1 MNMNSQ
7 VGISED
13 QLANRRKDNMMKV
26 TISRAAKR
34 ADQIVAAIA
43 DRLNGN
49 AARRRTIKQR
59 LTVAMMATERH
70 TLLLL
75 EPPRSA
81 PPASPRVTTFSN
93 GALSFTAPQFDNR
106 VEPSHA

>member
-13 QLANRRKDNMMKV
+13 QLANRSEYTMTKR
-26 TISRAAKR
+26 IFSRAAKR

-49 AARRRTIKQR
+49 AARRRAIKQR
-59 LTVAMMATERH
+59 LHLAMMATDRH
-70 TLLLL
+70 QIVAARAAQKRT
-75 EPPRSA
+75 A
-81 PPASPRVTTFSN
+81 GITKY
-93 GALSFTAPQFDNR
+93 GALLHWRAEFHRNA
-106 VEPSHA
+106 V

>member
-1 MNMNSQ
+1 MTNQ
-7 VGISED
+7 LGISED
-13 QLANRRKDNMMKV
+13 QLANRSECSMTRRLF
-26 TISRAAKR
+26 SRAAKR

-70 TLLLL
+70 QIVAARAAQKRTNGLTTSNNLLKWRA
-75 EPPRSA
+75 EFHRHS
-81 PPASPRVTTFSN
+81 V
-93 GALSFTAPQFDNR
+93 
-106 VEPSHA
+106 

>member
-59 LTVAMMATERH
+59 LAVAMMATERH
-70 TLLLL
+70 QIVAARAAQKRTAGITKHSALLHWRMQFH
-75 EPPRSA
+75 RSA
-81 PPASPRVTTFSN
+81 V
-93 GALSFTAPQFDNR
+93 
-106 VEPSHA
+106 

>member
-1 MNMNSQ
+1 MTNQ
-7 VGISED
+7 LGISED

-70 TLLLL
+70 HIVAARAAQKRTTGFTKH
-75 EPPRSA
+75 SA
-81 PPASPRVTTFSN
+81 LHWRI
-93 GALSFTAPQFDNR
+93 QFHR
-106 VEPSHA
+106 KAI

>member
-59 LTVAMMATERH
+59 LAVAMMATERH
-70 TLLLL
+70 HIVAARAAQKRTTGLTTSNNLLKWRAELH
-75 EPPRSA
+75 RA
-81 PPASPRVTTFSN
+81 AV
-93 GALSFTAPQFDNR
+93 
-106 VEPSHA
+106 

>member
-70 TLLLL
+70 QIVAARAAQLRNTGFTRHSALLHWRA
-75 EPPRSA
+75 EFHRNA
-81 PPASPRVTTFSN
+81 V
-93 GALSFTAPQFDNR
+93 
-106 VEPSHA
+106 

>member
-1 MNMNSQ
+1 MTNQ
-7 VGISED
+7 LGISED

-59 LTVAMMATERH
+59 LAVAMMATERH
-70 TLLLL
+70 QIVAARAAQKRTAGITKHSALLHWRMQFH
-75 EPPRSA
+75 RSA
-81 PPASPRVTTFSN
+81 V
-93 GALSFTAPQFDNR
+93 
-106 VEPSHA
+106 

>member
-1 MNMNSQ
+1 MTNQ

-13 QLANRRKDNMMKV
+13 QLANNGDCIMTRRLF
-26 TISRAAKR
+26 SRAAKR

-59 LTVAMMATERH
+59 LTVAMMATEQHQLVAARAAQSAKVR
-70 TLLLL
+70 TLTAMKCRALLHWRA
-75 EPPRSA
+75 EFHRNA
-81 PPASPRVTTFSN
+81 I
-93 GALSFTAPQFDNR
+93 
-106 VEPSHA
+106 

>member
-1 MNMNSQ
+1 MTNH

-13 QLANRRKDNMMKV
+13 QLANRSEYTMTKR
-26 TISRAAKR
+26 IFSRAAKR

-59 LTVAMMATERH
+59 LTVAMMATEQHHIVAARAAQKRTAGITKH
-70 TLLLL
+70 SALLHWRMQFH
-75 EPPRSA
+75 RSA
-81 PPASPRVTTFSN
+81 V
-93 GALSFTAPQFDNR
+93 
-106 VEPSHA
+106 

>member
-1 MNMNSQ
+1 
-7 VGISED
+7 
-13 QLANRRKDNMMKV
+13 MKV

-59 LTVAMMATERH
+59 LTVAMMATEQHQIVAARAAQKRTAGITKH
-70 TLLLL
+70 SALLHW
-75 EPPRSA
+75 RM
-81 PPASPRVTTFSN
+81 
-93 GALSFTAPQFDNR
+93 QFHRN
-106 VEPSHA
+106 AI

>member
-13 QLANRRKDNMMKV
+13 QLANRSECIM
-26 TISRAAKR
+26 TIRLFSRAAKR

-59 LTVAMMATERH
+59 LAVAMMATERH
-70 TLLLL
+70 QIVAARAAQKRTAGITKHSALLHW
-75 EPPRSA
+75 RI
-81 PPASPRVTTFSN
+81 
-93 GALSFTAPQFDNR
+93 QFHR
-106 VEPSHA
+106 KAI

>member
-59 LTVAMMATERH
+59 LHLAPSGT
-70 TLLLL
+70 TLLQL
-75 EPPRSA
+75 EPPSFATQVSLGTA
-81 PPASPRVTTFSN
+81 PSST
-93 GALSFTAPQFDNR
+93 GACSFTAPQFDNR
-106 VEPSHA
+106 GEPSHA

>member
-13 QLANRRKDNMMKV
+13 QLANRSECTM
-26 TISRAAKR
+26 TIRLFSRAAKR

-49 AARRRTIKQR
+49 AARRRAIKQR
-59 LTVAMMATERH
+59 LHLAMMATERH
-70 TLLLL
+70 QIVAARAAQRRTTGFTKHSALLHW
-75 EPPRSA
+75 RM
-81 PPASPRVTTFSN
+81 
-93 GALSFTAPQFDNR
+93 QFHR
-106 VEPSHA
+106 KAI

>member
-1 MNMNSQ
+1 MTNQ

-34 ADQIVAAIA
+34 ADQILAAIA

-49 AARRRTIKQR
+49 AARRRAIKQR
-59 LTVAMMATERH
+59 LHLAMMATERH
-70 TLLLL
+70 HIVAARAAQKRTTGLTTSNNLLKWRAELH
-75 EPPRSA
+75 RA
-81 PPASPRVTTFSN
+81 AV
-93 GALSFTAPQFDNR
+93 
-106 VEPSHA
+106 

>member
-49 AARRRTIKQR
+49 AARRRAIKQR
-59 LTVAMMATERH
+59 LHLAMMATERH
-70 TLLLL
+70 QIVAARAAQKRT
-75 EPPRSA
+75 A
-81 PPASPRVTTFSN
+81 GITKY
-93 GALSFTAPQFDNR
+93 GALLHWRAEFHRNA
-106 VEPSHA
+106 V

>member
-1 MNMNSQ
+1 MT
-7 VGISED
+7 
-13 QLANRRKDNMMKV
+13 RRLF
-26 TISRAAKR
+26 SRAAKR

-70 TLLLL
+70 HIVAARAAQKRTNGITK
-75 EPPRSA
+75 RSA
-81 PPASPRVTTFSN
+81 LLHWRM
-93 GALSFTAPQFDNR
+93 QFHR
-106 VEPSHA
+106 SAV